1 MSLILKIGLVEA
13 KKKCNWCKQPEK
25 KKKVQK
31 RFKKIPSDSPWP
43 SKYQENKNHKFSF
56 LTHSKSPRILQK
68 HPHILK
74 KKKNLNTVFKSCSLY
89 KIFSSHSMKLYF
101 LFLIK

>member
-1 MSLILKIGLVEA
+1 MSLILKFGLVEA
-13 KKKCNWCKQPEK
+13 KKKCNWCKQPE

-43 SKYQENKNHKFSF
+43 SKYQENKNPKFSF

-74 KKKNLNTVFKSCSLY
+74 KKKNLNTVFKCCSIY
-89 KIFSSHSMKLYF
+89 NIFFSYDVIIF
-101 LFLIK
+101 FIFN

>member
-13 KKKCNWCKQPEK
+13 KKKNVIGVNNQK
-25 KKKVQK
+25 KKRYKK
-31 RFKKIPSDSPWP
+31 DSKKIPSDSPWP
-43 SKYQENKNHKFSF
+43 SKYQENKNPKFSF

-68 HPHILK
+68 HPHIF

-89 KIFSSHSMKLYF
+89 KFF
-101 LFLIK
+101 FLIQWNCIFYF